1 LIFFLSSRDNLKIF
15 IFKAEIPE
23 GAYKILSK
31 LISNMYPIYTN
42 KESKLNL
49 IRLID
54 YLVKISYDQSVKN
67 IVQGLEDTS
76 KIYISAYP
84 K

>member
-1 LIFFLSSRDNLKIF
+1 MIVIYFFL
-15 IFKAEIPE
+15 KADVPE

-31 LISNMYPIYTN
+31 LISNMLPVYTN

-54 YLVKISYDQSVKN
+54 YLVKLSYEQSVKN
-67 IVQGLEDTS
+67 ILLGLEDIS
-76 KIYISAYP
+76 KTYISAYP